1 MESIQHNNMPHNN
14 MPHNENMPQNGQIP
28 QKRRMPKRTKSGS
41 KVIVVMLVITTMIS
55 AALAAVFGTWYVRE
69 NQEKETLIAEYEAR
83 IAALELAQPVVSDSV
98 EYSDTKPKGTSEE
111 YVEVMGDAGNAIDIS
126 ELLQNK
132 EDELEASMKERMK
145 ALVMEEN
152 GSPLKMLRSFFPENL
167 IYADKD
173 EYVFAPVLDEVKKHN
188 YLAENF
194 VSTDDGEMQYIVNGE
209 IVSHKGIDVSKY
221 QGNIDWAAVASDGVE
236 YAFVRLGIR
245 GYGSGKLSLDEF
257 FEKNMRGAK
266 DAGIKTGVYF
276 FTQAITVEEAAEEA
290 DYVLQNI
297 ASYDVSYP
305 VVFDVEMITNDDGR
319 ANNLSQT
326 ERTDIAIAFCD
337 KIRAAG
343 YTPMI
348 YGNVKCFTKLLDMT
362 RLNDYEKWYAF
373 YDDYMYMPYDVGIWQ
388 YTEKGSVPGINAN
401 VDLNI
406 SYKEY

>member
-1 MESIQHNNMPHNN
+1 
-14 MPHNENMPQNGQIP
+14 
-28 QKRRMPKRTKSGS
+28 
-41 KVIVVMLVITTMIS
+41 
-55 AALAAVFGTWYVRE
+55 
-69 NQEKETLIAEYEAR
+69 
-83 IAALELAQPVVSDSV
+83 
-98 EYSDTKPKGTSEE
+98 
-111 YVEVMGDAGNAIDIS
+111 
-126 ELLQNK
+126 
-132 EDELEASMKERMK
+132 
-145 ALVMEEN
+145 
-152 GSPLKMLRSFFPENL
+152 
-167 IYADKD
+167 
-173 EYVFAPVLDEVKKHN
+173 
-188 YLAENF
+188 
-194 VSTDDGEMQYIVNGE
+194 
-209 IVSHKGIDVSKY
+209 
-221 QGNIDWAAVASDGVE
+221 
-236 YAFVRLGIR
+236 
-245 GYGSGKLSLDEF
+245 
-257 FEKNMRGAK
+257 
-266 DAGIKTGVYF
+266 
-276 FTQAITVEEAAEEA
+276 TQAITVEEAAEEA